1 MKRYALPLSLVGFIA
16 LVFVLVA
23 FSGKATSPYANGGAK
38 EVVVAN
44 EWVRGNASSTVTLVE
59 YSDFQCPACRAYA
72 GMIKQLESEFG
83 GKIAFIYRNFPLYQI
98 HPNADLAARAA
109 ESAGRQGK
117 FWEMHDVLFDRQD
130 VWAKLLNPTG
140 KFVEYATEL
149 GLNAEQFK
157 KGIENEEIAKSIA
170 DDYQSGT
177 KIGVTGTPTFV
188 LNGVKIP
195 RNPDSIDAFR
205 AILSAATVGK

>member
-72 GMIKQLESEFG
+72 GMIKQLEGEFG

-157 KGIENEEIAKSIA
+157 KDIENEEIAKSIA

-188 LNGVKIP
+188 FNGVKIP